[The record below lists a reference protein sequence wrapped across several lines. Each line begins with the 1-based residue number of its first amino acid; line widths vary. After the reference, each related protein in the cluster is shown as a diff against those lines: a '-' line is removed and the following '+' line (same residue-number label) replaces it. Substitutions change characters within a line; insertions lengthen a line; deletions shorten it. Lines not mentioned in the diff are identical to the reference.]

1 MVEVRELDGGC
12 EVMMLKGGS
21 VSHFVSRVE
30 FPLEQSE
37 LFGFGVFEVE
47 VALEL
52 FEGVGDFQEVL
63 LREEELV
70 VSFLRFLDQSF
81 EREHDAVLLEIVL
94 ESLCL
99 VAAESGSISDG
110 GNLLVIRLFGG
121 DLVIE
126 DGGAFCSD

>member
-1 MVEVRELDGGC
+1 
-12 EVMMLKGGS
+12 MMLKGGS

-99 VAAESGSISDG
+99 VAAESGSFSDE
-110 GNLLVIRLFGG
+110 GNLLVIRLFCG